1 MAHRGAPWHRFP
13 YSPLLGSKGGE
24 TGRRSGPGW
33 TAPVRLLFGTIA
45 AMRRWATIAA
55 LGGAA
60 AAAGACGTT
69 PPDLL
74 VLTRSG
80 TIPGAG
86 LRLLV
91 RDDGDVRCNGGARR
105 RLSDSQL
112 LDAREIARELA
123 EPASKH
129 LALPGGRGSVL
140 RYRVRLQDGTVSF
153 SDDSRGQTREMFLAQ
168 RFSRSVATGVC
179 GLPR

>member
-1 MAHRGAPWHRFP
+1 MP
-13 YSPLLGSKGGE
+13 
-24 TGRRSGPGW
+24 
-33 TAPVRLLFGTIA
+33 
-45 AMRRWATIAA
+45 RWATIV
-55 LGGAA
+55 
-60 AAAGACGTT
+60 AAAGIAATVAACGTR

-80 TIPGAG
+80 AVPGAG

-91 RDDGDVRCNGGARR
+91 RDDGDVRCNGGATR
-105 RLSDSQL
+105 RLTDSQL

-129 LALPGGRGSVL
+129 LALPAGRGAVL
-140 RYRVRLQDGTVSF
+140 HYRVRLEEGTVSF
-153 SDDSRGQTREMFLAQ
+153 SDDSRGQTREMFLSQ
-168 RFSRSVATGVC
+168 RFARSVATTVC

>member
-1 MAHRGAPWHRFP
+1 
-13 YSPLLGSKGGE
+13 
-24 TGRRSGPGW
+24 
-33 TAPVRLLFGTIA
+33 
-45 AMRRWATIAA
+45 MRRWATIAA
-55 LGGAA
+55 
-60 AAAGACGTT
+60 AAGLAATVAACGTR

-80 TIPGAG
+80 SVPGAG

-91 RDDGDVRCNGGARR
+91 RDDGDVRCNGGVTR

-123 EPASKH
+123 DPASKH
-129 LALPGGRGSVL
+129 RSLPPGRGSVL
-140 RYRVRLQDGTVSF
+140 RYRVRLQEGTVSF

-168 RFSRSVATGVC
+168 RFARSVATGAC
-179 GLPR
+179 GLAR